1 MNVVLLK
8 KRLPGNKL
16 RRKRPI
22 DELQLRRLM
31 PKPLRKRDL
40 RSSLLLRRLPASR
53 QRRDRLRSWLR
64 QSKKL
69 NLMQILLKLTERQKN
84 FQFNRI
90 GRKR

>member
-40 RSSLLLRRLPASR
+40 KSSLLPRRLPASR
-53 QRRDRLRSWLR
+53 QSRDRLRSWQR

-69 NLMQILLKLTERQKN
+69 NLMPMLLKLTERQKN
-84 FQFNRI
+84 FQFNSS